1 MSSGRGESR
10 STASLP
16 GSCDRTRRRNGSGSR
31 TARKGNARSSIGLPS
46 SAWERRPTSRT
57 ACCSLP
63 RSTRAGSADRSCR
76 STVANDRRLLD
87 ARTVVDAAD
96 ARGADALV
104 DHPRRGSRMTR
115 VQSSGLAQAE
125 ARVEAHSASLK
136 KELGVRDL
144 ALTQILFI
152 VGLTWIGVAGK
163 LGPPHVV
170 FWVLALVLFYLPS
183 AAVVI
188 YLNRLMPLEGG
199 LYQWAKLGFNQTV
212 GFLLAWN
219 LWLYVIVFTSEIG
232 LQCATYLSYAIGPQA
247 AWMTSSNWFVA
258 LASGVILSLMVVTS
272 TLGLSVGKW
281 VHNTSGVF
289 MITVFSAIVLLPV
302 IGLVTGTLAEYHP
315 FRTHFPE
322 PSLYN
327 LNILG
332 KMGFGALGGFE
343 YMAILA
349 GETNSPSRSVA
360 RSVFIAAPVI
370 ALMFVLGTS
379 TVVAYVP
386 NANIDLIGPIAQV
399 LRVGYGP
406 FGMAAPIVT
415 VAILMTLAMRVG
427 QASVAFTAVT
437 RLPMVAGWDR
447 MLPPWFSRL
456 HPVRKTP
463 VNSIVVVGAASFGI
477 ASLSLIGVGQA
488 EAFQLV
494 FNASGIFYA
503 LAYVVMFA
511 IPLFGLRG
519 ITPRPPVWLRLASLS
534 GLLMTVLY
542 IVLSV
547 FPIIKVESVSTFALK
562 ITLTI
567 VAMNLVG
574 IAILFSARRRSLQAA
589 AAAPA
594 MSD

>member
-1 MSSGRGESR
+1 MTSDPHGSSLDPAARR
-10 STASLP
+10 S
-16 GSCDRTRRRNGSGSR
+16 
-31 TARKGNARSSIGLPS
+31 
-46 SAWERRPTSRT
+46 
-57 ACCSLP
+57 
-63 RSTRAGSADRSCR
+63 AG
-76 STVANDRRLLD
+76 
-87 ARTVVDAAD
+87 
-96 ARGADALV
+96 
-104 DHPRRGSRMTR
+104 
-115 VQSSGLAQAE
+115 QAQAE
-125 ARVEAHSASLK
+125 AQVEAHSASLK

-170 FWVLALVLFYLPS
+170 FWLLALVLFYLPS

-232 LQCATYLSYAIGPQA
+232 LQCATYLAYAIGPSA
-247 AWMTSSNWFVA
+247 AWMTSSGWFVT
-258 LASGVILSLMVVTS
+258 LASAGLLSLMVVTS

-281 VHNTSGVF
+281 VHNTGGIF
-289 MITVFSAIVLLPV
+289 MITIFGAVVLLPL
-302 IGLVTGTLAEYHP
+302 IGLATGTLAEYHP
-315 FRTHFPE
+315 FRTHVPE
-322 PSLYN
+322 LSLYN

-349 GETNSPSRSVA
+349 GETKAPARSVT

-379 TVVAYVP
+379 SVVAYVP
-386 NANIDLIGPIAQV
+386 NGDIDLIGPVAQV
-399 LRVGYGP
+399 LRIGYGP
-406 FGMAAPIVT
+406 FGIAAPLVT
-415 VAILMTLAMRVG
+415 IAILMTLAMRVG

-437 RLPMVAGWDR
+437 RLPMVAGWDH
-447 MLPPWFSRL
+447 MLPAWFSRL
-456 HPVRKTP
+456 HATYRTP
-463 VNSIVVVGAASFGI
+463 VNSIMLVGACSFGI
-477 ASLSLIGVGQA
+477 AALSLIGVGHA
-488 EAFQLV
+488 EAFQLL

-503 LAYVVMFA
+503 LTYVVMFA
-511 IPLFGLRG
+511 LPLFGLRG
-519 ITPRPPVWLRLASLS
+519 VTPRPPLWLRLASLS

-547 FPIIKVESVSTFALK
+547 FPIIQVESVSTFALK
-562 ITLTI
+562 ITMTV

-574 IAILFSARRRSLQAA
+574 IAILLSARKRSAA
-589 AAAPA
+589 VAARAGFARHP
-594 MSD
+594 

>member
-1 MSSGRGESR
+1 VTS
-10 STASLP
+10 
-16 GSCDRTRRRNGSGSR
+16 DRRR
-31 TARKGNARSSIGLPS
+31 
-46 SAWERRPTSRT
+46 TS
-57 ACCSLP
+57 
-63 RSTRAGSADRSCR
+63 
-76 STVANDRRLLD
+76 
-87 ARTVVDAAD
+87 
-96 ARGADALV
+96 
-104 DHPRRGSRMTR
+104 
-115 VQSSGLAQAE
+115 LAQAE

-152 VGLTWIGVAGK
+152 VGLAWIGVAGK

-232 LQCATYLSYAIGPQA
+232 LQCATYLSYAIGPRAQ
-247 AWMTSSNWFVA
+247 WMTSSSWFVA
-258 LASGVILSLMVVTS
+258 LSSAVILLLMVVTS
-272 TLGLSVGKW
+272 TIGLSVGKW
-281 VHNTSGVF
+281 VHNTGGIF
-289 MITVFSAIVLLPV
+289 MITIFSAVVLLPV
-302 IGLVTGTLAEYHP
+302 VGLVTGTLTEYHP
-315 FRTHFPE
+315 FRTQVPE
-322 PSLYN
+322 LSLYN

-349 GETNSPSRSVA
+349 GETNAPSRSVA

-386 NANIDLIGPIAQV
+386 NADIDLIGPIAQV
-399 LRVGYGP
+399 LRIGYRP
-406 FGMAAPIVT
+406 FGIAAPIVT
-415 VAILMTLAMRVG
+415 AAILMTLAMRVG

-447 MLPPWFSRL
+447 MLPAWFSRL
-456 HPVRKTP
+456 HPVYKTP
-463 VNSIVVVGAASFGI
+463 GNSIAVVGAASFGI

-503 LAYVVMFA
+503 LTYIVMFA
-511 IPLFGLRG
+511 IPLFGLRDL
-519 ITPRPPVWLRLASLS
+519 PRPPAWLRLASLS
-534 GLLMTVLY
+534 GLLMTALY

-547 FPIIKVESVSTFALK
+547 FPIIHVESVSTFALK

-567 VAMNLVG
+567 VALNCVG
-574 IAILFSARRRSLQAA
+574 IAILYSARRRSGLATD
-589 AAAPA
+589 P
-594 MSD
+594 SWTTSS